1 MMKISARRLS
11 IALSVLVIGV
21 WLMPEVGAGASASAA
36 SAQSEEKLGT
46 VLERGGLLSTLS
58 LKQDR
63 GPVEITAKALA
74 FDYRKLE
81 LTYEGDVKVTQG
93 DMTLQ
98 SDRLTVF
105 LEQGAAEAVRKVVA
119 EGKVRITQGD
129 RVATGGKAVF
139 DQGSRT
145 VTLSDGAVLRQGLNE
160 VTGKEVE
167 VYLDEERSVVRSDG
181 EGRVRAR
188 LFPGDQGAAQRA
200 ERKTPGS
207 GDGG

>member
-1 MMKISARRLS
+1 MMKIPSRLS
-11 IALSVLVIGV
+11 SLALSLLVVSVWFTPGV
-21 WLMPEVGAGASASAA
+21 GVGVPAQSAN
-36 SAQSEEKLGT
+36 AQSEEKLGA

-58 LKQDR
+58 LKRDR
-63 GPVEITAKALA
+63 GPVEITAKALE
-74 FDYRKLE
+74 FDYHKLE
-81 LTYEGDVKVTQG
+81 LTYEGDVTVKQG

-105 LEQGAAEAVRKVVA
+105 LEQGAAEAVRKIIA

-145 VTLSDGAVLRQGLNE
+145 VKLSEGAVLRQGLNE
-160 VTGKEVE
+160 VTGEEVE

-181 EGRVRAR
+181 LGRVRAR
-188 LFPGDQGAAQRA
+188 LFPGDQGPAQRA
-200 ERKTPGS
+200 DQKTPGS